1 MFRGAKRER
10 FQMQRIAR
18 KLEFPEP
25 QAVATPRTRC
35 LVVDDDVFD
44 RAMLGRCI
52 GKGVTEVE
60 VLEADSIAAA
70 RAHLDRVRPDIVLVD
85 HRLPDGHGTEF
96 ARELMSDEAFAD
108 VLICVVSSVDPSLL
122 DPAVATL
129 PKDALSRVGL
139 TRMVEEFL
147 ERRRLSRASAD
158 GALVADFGAHVSDSL
173 DAAVARM
180 LRTLRRAK
188 SGARRTIP
196 RSAMNDLDQLEQML
210 LALSDVRQRVH

>member
-1 MFRGAKRER
+1 
-10 FQMQRIAR
+10 MQRIAR

-85 HRLPDGHGTEF
+85 HRLPDGQGTEF

-122 DPAVATL
+122 DPGVATL

-173 DAAVARM
+173 DAAAARM